1 MTYSIMV
8 VLITTDDEI
17 GVRIALCR
25 MLLATLVT
33 YIVYLAYNP
42 LLTQHLNR
50 LAVIDLLFTF
60 YLA

>member
-1 MTYSIMV
+1 MV

-50 LAVIDLLFTF
+50 LAVIALLFTF